1 MTLKALND
9 GLGLNNELAL
19 PALPIRSPAQILS
32 STPATAAPEAKGYLE
47 KRDWVFNRVSNI
59 VTVRSDTFSVYGT
72 AQLFTVEGSTVNLA
86 ASRRFWAPRSLG
98 VARLPAHPG
107 RRGQRRLH
115 APAHPELPV
124 ARLTCRPA
132 GRSAATGRP
141 RVPPFQWQPRGASL

>member
-86 ASRRFWAPRSLG
+86 ASRRFWALLDRSVSLAYPPTRAGADNVDFMHPRILN
-98 VARLPAHPG
+98 
-107 RRGQRRLH
+107 
-115 APAHPELPV
+115 
-124 ARLTCRPA
+124 
-132 GRSAATGRP
+132 
-141 RVPPFQWQPRGASL
+141 FQWLD

>member
-86 ASRRFWAPRSLG
+86 ASRRFWASSIARCRSPTRPPG
-98 VARLPAHPG
+98 PARTTSTSCT
-107 RRGQRRLH
+107 R
-115 APAHPELPV
+115 
-124 ARLTCRPA
+124 
-132 GRSAATGRP
+132 
-141 RVPPFQWQPRGASL
+141 AS